1 MYGGRSAEARQHHR
15 GRRLGL
21 LVLSLLAPA
30 PAPAAV
36 CGHALDAALR
46 PAAAA
51 SLPSKG
57 RLRAVVIFARFL
69 GEEGPSAAPSFAA
82 DLFDPGLPGSL
93 SHFFH
98 EMSRGQFRLEGEALP
113 KVYTSAG
120 PASAYLAGDAGL
132 FGNFSRQILAA
143 ADADPDV
150 DFRRFDDDGPDRLP
164 DSGDDDGYVDLVLI
178 VVQSTPTG
186 FIRGDAN
193 GVASLGLATAFRTSD
208 TGRSGFPIRVRADSD
223 LGGTLQRGRSFGE
236 AAGIIAHEIAH
247 LLGLPDLYDLDVRGY
262 DPASE
267 LDRHSGGI
275 GYWGLMA
282 HGARGWNDS
291 NRGPNPFCAWS
302 LRQLGWLGQDN
313 ERLVKVAGSLDGA
326 PLADVH
332 RGGRVYEMPV
342 DEGEYLLV
350 EHRSAAGS
358 HYDRDL
364 PASGVLIWH
373 VQEAAGSNDVER
385 RKLVDLV
392 CADGRYTDAGFPL
405 GTQPSAS
412 LGADNLD
419 FWSLDADYNESHAGN
434 LGDATDPYDGVRF
447 TELSPLTNPALN
459 GVNVNRI
466 RPTADGFA
474 ADLTVEDRRRAGLVR
489 DPVWR
494 DTVEIVGDV
503 RVPAGSDL
511 HIEAGTVVL
520 VAPDGL
526 GAGTDPGRGEIVV
539 DGGVTSTGPVLFASA
554 SPRPAP
560 GDWGGI
566 QVSASGGLDL
576 HEVVIEHATD
586 GLTIQGAGRHQDLS
600 RVEIREPAGTGLL
613 LESVD
618 GPVRLHG
625 VEVTGAGGPG
635 IAILGGA
642 PVEADD
648 LSVRHSGKGLV
659 CEGGF
664 LFLSGSDLRENGP
677 ESSGPDLVM
686 GNGARGTINGNR
698 FAGSGLGLHLSRTE
712 AVLVEGND
720 LAGYR
725 LALRTTNAAPRILRN
740 RFVQVDTVVVAE
752 GFPVPLRLQLNTVVE
767 AGVLVVNTTPH
778 RIDARRNWWGTA
790 EAGEIEAGMT
800 GPVDWTPFLNSDPR
814 QPVGFELAQNYPN
827 PFVETTV
834 IEFSVPPLPASLGGS
849 GPLTLEVR
857 TLLGG
862 LVRRLLDQEAAP
874 GVFQIEWD
882 GRDERGLRAAS
893 GYYYC
898 ELFVGGLYLRRRM
911 LLLR

>member
-1 MYGGRSAEARQHHR
+1 MRNTGRHSR
-15 GRRLGL
+15 GSRGPALLLLGC
-21 LVLSLLAPA
+21 SLLAPA
-30 PAPAAV
+30 PAPAGV
-36 CGHALDAALR
+36 CGHALDPALR
-46 PAAAA
+46 PAAAAA

-57 RLRAVVIFARFL
+57 RLQAVVIFARFQD
-69 GEEGPSAAPSFAA
+69 EEGPATAPSWAR
-82 DLFDPGLPGSL
+82 DLFDPDLPGSL

-98 EMSRGQFRLEGEALP
+98 EMSSGQFRLEGEALP
-113 KVYTSAG
+113 KVYNSAA

-132 FGNFSRQILAA
+132 FGNFSREILAA
-143 ADADPDV
+143 ADADSDV
-150 DFRRFDDDGPDRLP
+150 DFRRFDDDGPDGLP
-164 DSGDDDGYVDLVLI
+164 DSGDDDGFVDLVLL

-208 TGRSGFPIRVRADSD
+208 TGRGGLPIRVRADGD
-223 LGGTLQRGRSFGE
+223 GGGTLQRGRSFGE
-236 AAGIIAHEIAH
+236 AAGIIAHEIGH
-247 LLGLPDLYDLDVRGY
+247 LLGLPDLYDRDVRRY

-275 GYWGLMA
+275 GYWGLMG
-282 HGARGWNDS
+282 HGLRGWNDS
-291 NRGPNPFCAWS
+291 NRGPTPFCAWS
-302 LRQLGWLGQDN
+302 LRELGWLGEDN
-313 ERLVKVAGSLDGA
+313 ERLVQVTGSMGGA
-326 PLADVH
+326 PLADVN

-342 DEGEYLLV
+342 DDGEYLLV
-350 EHRSAAGS
+350 EHRGAEGS
-358 HYDRDL
+358 HYERDL

-373 VQEAAGSNDVER
+373 VQEAAGSNDLER

-405 GTQPSAS
+405 GTRPSAS
-412 LGADNLD
+412 LGGDNLD
-419 FWSLDADYNESHAGN
+419 FWSLDAEYNKGHAGN

-459 GVNVNRI
+459 RVNVNRI
-466 RPTADGFA
+466 RRTADGFA
-474 ADLTVEDRRRAGLVR
+474 ADLTLEDPRRAGPVR

-503 RVPAGSDL
+503 RVLAGSEL
-511 HIEAGTVVL
+511 HLEAGTVVL

-526 GAGTDPGRGEIVV
+526 GAGTDPDRGQIVV
-539 DGGVTSTGPVLFASA
+539 DGVLTTTGPVLFASA
-554 SPRPAP
+554 AAQPAP

-586 GLTIQGAGRHQDLS
+586 GLTIQGSGRHQDLS
-600 RVEIREPAGTGLL
+600 RVEIRHPTGTGLR

-625 VEVTGAGGPG
+625 VEVTGAGGAG
-635 IAILGGA
+635 IHLRGGA

-648 LSVRHSGKGLV
+648 LDLRHCGQGLV

-664 LFLSGSDLRENGP
+664 LFLSGSNLRQNGP
-677 ESSGPDLVM
+677 GSGGPDLVM
-686 GNGARGTINGNR
+686 GEGARGTINGNR
-698 FAGSGLGLHLSRTE
+698 FSGSGLGLHLRRTE
-712 AVLVEGND
+712 AVLLEGND

-725 LALRTTNAAPRILRN
+725 LALRSTHAAARILRN
-740 RFVQVDTVVVAE
+740 RFVQVDTVVLAE

-790 EAGEIEAGMT
+790 EAGEIESRMA

-814 QPVGFELAQNYPN
+814 QPVGFELGQNYPN
-827 PFVETTV
+827 PFVESTV

-849 GPLTLEVR
+849 GPMTLEVR